1 MAAFLCIPFMGTNYT
16 LDMWARDEAEVR
28 LARKENGEDVEY
40 GVWYSDAQKPWLQ
53 KEGED
58 DDE

>member
-1 MAAFLCIPFMGTNYT
+1 MAFLYMPFTNSEQS
-16 LDMWARDEAEVR
+16 LDIWARAEAEAR
-28 LARKENGEDVEY
+28 LARKEDGEDVEY
-40 GVWYSDAQKPWLQ
+40 GVWYSETKPWLQ